1 MNTLHVKKGDTVVV
15 LAGNEKGKTGKVIEV
30 FPKTG
35 LVIVEGVGMHK
46 KHQKPRQNGQKGQII
61 DKQHPIAASKVAN
74 VETKKEKEAAKKK
87 PAKKTAKK

>member
-15 LAGNEKGKTGKVIEV
+15 LAGNEKGKTGKVLEV

-46 KHQKPRQNGQKGQII
+46 KHQKPRQAGQKGQVV

-74 VETKKEKEAAKKK
+74 TATKKEAAKK
-87 PAKKTAKK
+87 PAKKAAKK